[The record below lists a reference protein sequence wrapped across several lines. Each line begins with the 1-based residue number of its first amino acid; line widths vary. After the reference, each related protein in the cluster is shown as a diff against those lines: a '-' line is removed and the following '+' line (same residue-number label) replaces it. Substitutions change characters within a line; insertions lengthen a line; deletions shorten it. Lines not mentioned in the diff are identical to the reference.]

1 MQLVQFPGTGAAC
14 QGFQLTHCHF
24 AQLFQALPLWET
36 LFQQEGID
44 GLQIG
49 HDQQLLN
56 GGVVPHIAFA
66 FGIFGPPL
74 LGGFA
79 EQGHIQDIRFIGID
93 KALLIL
99 GKLRRNQILFDGIGV
114 NPVVR
119 ACQDSLHVPSQGQPV
134 TFVPFEPLVVLDDI
148 ELEFR
153 GQPGGKLKGNVLV
166 GIGPATIPARLG
178 DQADGVGL
186 LDPFLGRHDKGIGTG
201 IVFKLVEFDQ
211 FKNDAGSNAFVMSPQ
226 KWVKETN
233 AIGLVSK
240 SGRYGGGTY
249 AHKDIAFEFASWL
262 SPEFKLYIIKDYQR
276 LKGDESH
283 RLALGWNVKRILA
296 STNYRIHTDAIK
308 ENLIPPELPKYQ
320 QGFVYADEADV
331 LNVALFGKTA
341 KQWRAENPKRKGNM
355 RDYATIEQLLVMTNL
370 EAVNAL
376 LLEQG
381 LPQRERLEQL
391 RKMAVRQLE
400 TLTGSAGAR
409 KLNELQDQLQL
420 PET

>member
-1 MQLVQFPGTGAAC
+1 MKAKNVQSVI
-14 QGFQLTHCHF
+14 H
-24 AQLFQALPLWET
+24 
-36 LFQQEGID
+36 
-44 GLQIG
+44 
-49 HDQQLLN
+49 
-56 GGVVPHIAFA
+56 
-66 FGIFGPPL
+66 
-74 LGGFA
+74 
-79 EQGHIQDIRFIGID
+79 
-93 KALLIL
+93 
-99 GKLRRNQILFDGIGV
+99 
-114 NPVVR
+114 
-119 ACQDSLHVPSQGQPV
+119 
-134 TFVPFEPLVVLDDI
+134 
-148 ELEFR
+148 
-153 GQPGGKLKGNVLV
+153 
-166 GIGPATIPARLG
+166 
-178 DQADGVGL
+178 ADGVDISVVTTIGSEDDFISL
-186 LDPFLGRHDKGIGTG
+186 TDMARHRNPEFPADVVKNWLRLRSTIEFLGLWEQMNNPD
-201 IVFKLVEFDQ
+201 FKLVEFDQ

-283 RLALGWNVKRILA
+283 RLALEWNVKRILA

-409 KLNELQDQLQL
+409 KLNELQDQLH
-420 PET
+420 

>member
-1 MQLVQFPGTGAAC
+1 MKAKNVQSVI
-14 QGFQLTHCHF
+14 H
-24 AQLFQALPLWET
+24 
-36 LFQQEGID
+36 
-44 GLQIG
+44 
-49 HDQQLLN
+49 
-56 GGVVPHIAFA
+56 
-66 FGIFGPPL
+66 
-74 LGGFA
+74 
-79 EQGHIQDIRFIGID
+79 
-93 KALLIL
+93 
-99 GKLRRNQILFDGIGV
+99 
-114 NPVVR
+114 
-119 ACQDSLHVPSQGQPV
+119 
-134 TFVPFEPLVVLDDI
+134 
-148 ELEFR
+148 
-153 GQPGGKLKGNVLV
+153 
-166 GIGPATIPARLG
+166 
-178 DQADGVGL
+178 ADGVDISVVTTIGSEDDFISL
-186 LDPFLGRHDKGIGTG
+186 TGMARHKNPEFPADVVKNWLRLRSTIEFLGLWEQMNNPD
-201 IVFKLVEFDQ
+201 FKLVEFDQ

-240 SGRYGGGTY
+240 SGRNGGGTY

-283 RLALGWNVKRILA
+283 RLALEWNVKRILA

-341 KQWRAENPKRKGNM
+341 KQWRA
-355 RDYATIEQLLVMTNL
+355 IEQLLVMTNL